1 MESTADELIQDA
13 EEADDVPIDT
23 PEAEG
28 EDPLEELDANGRM
41 PGQLP
46 IGAHKRIFSFLALAI
61 IPAWVTDGI
70 NKFQGVKNLNPMT
83 DYEYEKKL

>member
-1 MESTADELIQDA
+1 
-13 EEADDVPIDT
+13 
-23 PEAEG
+23 
-28 EDPLEELDANGRM
+28 M